1 MTKHLTL
8 RATALLYHTTFFRD
22 LRTLIRGES
31 VGLHTMSMSG
41 CLLERRTRG
50 NSNHCMYSNHSNHC
64 IQFQLETGATWTW
77 RALQDIEWH
86 ETESGQ
92 HQRRN
97 HMQLARFSLYRSSI
111 SLGESNLTE
120 QSALLHQ
127 VNYNQWKH
135 HMKILTH
142 EIHFSVIKLK
152 PHTGTTQTWF
162 HSSKPSHGLT
172 PCASLHTGLPW
183 NWDKCRRNLDVSI

>member
-127 VNYNQWKH
+127 VNYNQCKH
-135 HMKILTH
+135 HVHSEGQEIRILTRYWDFWKRSQSRESSSWLDSRINWVGREVQH
-142 EIHFSVIKLK
+142 GSV
-152 PHTGTTQTWF
+152 
-162 HSSKPSHGLT
+162 
-172 PCASLHTGLPW
+172 
-183 NWDKCRRNLDVSI
+183 

>member
-86 ETESGQ
+86 ETENGQ
-92 HQRRN
+92 PQRRKR
-97 HMQLARFSLYRSSI
+97 MQLAGLSLHRSSI
-111 SLGESNLTE
+111 SMGESNLSE
-120 QSALLHQ
+120 QSALLYQ
-127 VNYNQWKH
+127 VIYNHWKH
-135 HMKILTH
+135 HMQISIYLLHFFSHQTETTHWDHPDMVLLFKSLTRFNSVR
-142 EIHFSVIKLK
+142 FSAYRTAMKLRQVQK
-152 PHTGTTQTWF
+152 KLG
-162 HSSKPSHGLT
+162 
-172 PCASLHTGLPW
+172 CE
-183 NWDKCRRNLDVSI
+183 